1 MSNYSV
7 VSQRLPRVD
16 SVAKATGQASFT
28 GDMVLP
34 GMLYGKILRSPY
46 PHARI
51 LHVDTSRAQR
61 LPGVRGVVSGKDTL
75 GRKYCIVSIPEF
87 CDEMALPVDTVRFMG
102 EPVAAVAA
110 SDEDK
115 AEEALDLIRVEYEP
129 LPAVFDPMEAM
140 KEGSPQIHSV
150 DRNIAFTVRHSVG
163 DVEEGFRQSDYVRED
178 TFSIQCVTHCA
189 LETHSCLARYET
201 SGKLTVWA
209 PSQSIFSLRDDL
221 ALTLGL
227 RLGDIRVIRPYVGG
241 GFGGKVQMTGVEFC
255 AALLSMKTGRPVS
268 VVNSREE
275 EFIATRPRH
284 PMTLTMKLGIKKDGT
299 LMARECVNIA
309 DNGAYNSHGMVIV
322 GRTGAQMSCLYKVP
336 HFKYE
341 GYLVYTNNLPGGAFR
356 GFGHLQGRYAD
367 ECQMDLVARD
377 LGIDPVELRLKNAV
391 QPGDVTPHLWRI
403 SSCALSECLR
413 KAAERAGWRGPGKKL
428 PPGRGMGVAGGS
440 YVAGLRLRHGVSAAF
455 ASLHEDGSVTL
466 LTGASE
472 LGQGSDTL
480 LSQIAA
486 EELGVAIEDIKIT
499 SGDTAVTPV
508 DAGAFAS
515 RTTIFAGNAVRLA
528 AADAKRQLLE
538 KVAEKL
544 EANPADLDIKDR
556 RIFVKGS
563 PERGIGFAEAV
574 RSTLYTFGG
583 NAILG
588 RGEFDA
594 KVAPHGRD
602 FLLTSAGHISPAYTF
617 GAQIIEVQVDRETG
631 QVEPLKATVAQDCGF
646 AINPLS
652 LEGQVESCVA
662 QAIGQA
668 LTEDLVRKDGV
679 VLCPSFLD
687 YKLPTVFEMPVVET
701 ILVES
706 IEPVGPFGA
715 KGMGEGTVV
724 PTSPAIANAVQD
736 AWGIRLKSLPIT
748 PEKVL
753 KALKDQTTD
762 QPSPVILSPD

>member
-1 MSNYSV
+1 
-7 VSQRLPRVD
+7 
-16 SVAKATGQASFT
+16 
-28 GDMVLP
+28 
-34 GMLYGKILRSPY
+34 
-46 PHARI
+46 
-51 LHVDTSRAQR
+51 
-61 LPGVRGVVSGKDTL
+61 
-75 GRKYCIVSIPEF
+75 
-87 CDEMALPVDTVRFMG
+87 
-102 EPVAAVAA
+102 
-110 SDEDK
+110 DEDT
-115 AEEALDLIRVEYEP
+115 AQEALEMIKVEYEP
-129 LPAVFDPMEAM
+129 LPAIFDPVEAM
-140 KEGSPQIHSV
+140 KEGAPQLHAV
-150 DRNIAFTVRHSVG
+150 DRNIAITVRHSVG
-163 DVEEGFRQSDYVRED
+163 DVDDGFRRSDYVRED

-189 LETHSCLARYET
+189 LETHSCLASYEN
-201 SGKLTVWA
+201 SGKLTLWA
-209 PSQSIFSLRDDL
+209 SSQAIFPLRDDL

-255 AALLSMKTGRPVS
+255 APLLSMKAGRPVK
-268 VVNSREE
+268 VVNNREE

-284 PMTLTMKLGIKKDGT
+284 PMTLRMKVGLKKDGT
-299 LMARECVNIA
+299 LMARECVNIT

-322 GRTGAQMSCLYKVP
+322 GRAGAQMSCLYRVP
-336 HFKYE
+336 NFKYE

-391 QPGDVTPHLWRI
+391 QPGDVTPHLWQI
-403 SSCALSECLR
+403 SSCALSECIQ
-413 KAAERAGWRGPGKKL
+413 KVAERSGWWERDRKL
-428 PPGRGMGVAGGS
+428 QPGRGIGMAGGS
-440 YVAGLRLRHGVSAAF
+440 YVAGLRLRHGTSAAF
-455 ASLHEDGSVTL
+455 VSLHEDGSVTL
-466 LTGASE
+466 LTGASDM
-472 LGQGSDTL
+472 GQGSDTL

-486 EELGVAIEDIKIT
+486 EELGVAFEDIKII
-499 SGDTAVTPV
+499 SGDTGVTPV

-515 RTTIFAGNAVRLA
+515 RTTIFAGNAVRRA

-538 KVAEKL
+538 KAAEVL
-544 EANPADLDIKDR
+544 EANPADLEIRDR
-556 RIFVKGS
+556 RIHVKGS
-563 PERGIGFAEAV
+563 PDRWMGFAEAV
-574 RSTLYTFGG
+574 RSTLYAFGG

-617 GAQIIEVQVDRETG
+617 GAQVIEVQVDGETG
-631 QVEPLKATVAQDCGF
+631 QVEPLKATVAQDCGY
-646 AINPLS
+646 AINPMS

-668 LTEDLVRKDGV
+668 LNEELTCREGV
-679 VLCPSFLD
+679 VLGPSFLD
-687 YKLPTVFEMPVVET
+687 YKIATAFEMPVVET
-701 ILVES
+701 MLVES
-706 IEPVGPFGA
+706 IEPAGPFGA

-753 KALKDQTTD
+753 KALQDETSG
-762 QPSPVILSPD
+762 QPSQGLLPND